1 MRMLIAALS
10 VLLLAAC
17 ADPAGGNGS
26 AAAPVLVNRTATAFV
41 YAAFD
46 LADAGLVDPNPAIDP
61 AMVPERV
68 VAAGAEAEI
77 QVEQTSGEGV
87 LLFLYEI
94 PAGDHAGPVS
104 LSRTVRVTR
113 AELIASGGR
122 IVIDPA

>member
-1 MRMLIAALS
+1 MLTAALS

-17 ADPAGGNGS
+17 AAPVAERGS

-41 YAAFD
+41 YVAFD

-61 AMVPERV
+61 AAAPEHV

-94 PAGDHAGPVS
+94 PAGGHAGPVP

-113 AELIASGGR
+113 AELAASGGR
-122 IVIDPA
+122 IVIEPQ